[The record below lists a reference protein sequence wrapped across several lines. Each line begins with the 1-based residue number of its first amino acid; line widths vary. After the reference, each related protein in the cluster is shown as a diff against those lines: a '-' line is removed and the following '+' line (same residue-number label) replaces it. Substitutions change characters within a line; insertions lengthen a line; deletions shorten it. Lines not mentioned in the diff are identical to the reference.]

1 MKVISEVVYLF
12 CVDTSPQFQ
21 NKVFIALENSNASL
35 ELTFSALDK
44 QRRPANTSLNIIK
57 GLENYPTRT

>member
-1 MKVISEVVYLF
+1 MF

-44 QRRPANTSLNIIK
+44 QRRPANISLDIIK

>member
-1 MKVISEVVYLF
+1 MYLF

-44 QRRPANTSLNIIK
+44 QRRPANISLDIIK

>member
-1 MKVISEVVYLF
+1 ML

-21 NKVFIALENSNASL
+21 NKVFTALENSKASL

-44 QRRPANTSLNIIK
+44 KRRPANISLDIIK
-57 GLENYPTRT
+57 GLENYLTRT